1 MSAEKKSKTPKGPEG
16 GSLEESMARL
26 EAVVDAMESGD
37 IPLDQLV
44 ARYEE
49 GMRLLKACEERLR
62 AAELRI
68 EELSSG
74 DDAARD

>member
-1 MSAEKKSKTPKGPEG
+1 MSAEKKSKSPKDAEG
-16 GSLEESMARL
+16 ASLEDALARFES
-26 EAVVDAMESGD
+26 VVESMESGD

-49 GMRLLKACEERLR
+49 GMKLLKACEEQLR

-68 EELSSG
+68 EELSSDEESKG
-74 DDAARD
+74 

>member
-1 MSAEKKSKTPKGPEG
+1 MSAEKKPKSSKAPEG
-16 GSLEESMARL
+16 ASLEDALARL
-26 EAVVDAMESGD
+26 ESVVESMESGD

-49 GMRLLKACEERLR
+49 GMKLLKACEEQLR

-68 EELSSG
+68 EELSS
-74 DDAARD
+74 DEDKQA

>member
-1 MSAEKKSKTPKGPEG
+1 MSAEKKPKSPKSPEG
-16 GSLEESMARL
+16 PSLEDALARL
-26 EAVVDAMESGD
+26 ESVVESMESGD

-49 GMRLLKACEERLR
+49 GMKLLKACEEQLR

-68 EELSSG
+68 EELTADEDS
-74 DDAARD
+74 DA

>member
-1 MSAEKKSKTPKGPEG
+1 MSAEKKPKNPKSTEG
-16 GSLEESMARL
+16 ASLEDALARL
-26 EAVVDAMESGD
+26 ESVVESMESGD

-49 GMRLLKACEERLR
+49 GMKLLKLCEEQLR

-68 EELSSG
+68 EELSS
-74 DDAARD
+74 DEDSKA

>member
-1 MSAEKKSKTPKGPEG
+1 MSADKKPKNAKSPEG
-16 GSLEESMARL
+16 ASLEDALARL
-26 EAVVDAMESGD
+26 ESVVDSMESGD

-49 GMRLLKACEERLR
+49 GMKLLKLCEEQLR

-68 EELSSG
+68 EELSS
-74 DDAARD
+74 DEDSKA